1 MLNKN
6 DILYTRY
13 SYCNKGLLFN
23 QQLIKAPHNEEKARI
38 MIPAKAGIDTN
49 KYGGYDSVKPSYFM
63 LVESEDKKGKLIRTI
78 ESVPIYLK
86 EMFQE
91 DNQKL
96 VEYCISRYGLK
107 KPRILLPVIKKGCLI
122 SVNGFP
128 MNLNGSTGSQLILQG
143 AVQLCV
149 SNTEAEYIKRLEKYE
164 SDNQTRTDK
173 KIELKIDE
181 YRGITNSQNE
191 EIYDLFIRKLKNGI
205 YSRRPANP
213 VKKLEKSKTKFVDL
227 SLEKQ
232 SLLLMQLL
240 NLFKCKPLGAN
251 AEAIGEGNNMG
262 KIKIN
267 KNITSFKEIKLIN
280 QSPTGLYENVIDLL
294 KV

>member
-1 MLNKN
+1 
-6 DILYTRY
+6 
-13 SYCNKGLLFN
+13 
-23 QQLIKAPHNEEKARI
+23 
-38 MIPAKAGIDTN
+38 
-49 KYGGYDSVKPSYFM
+49 
-63 LVESEDKKGKLIRTI
+63 
-78 ESVPIYLK
+78 
-86 EMFQE
+86 
-91 DNQKL
+91 
-96 VEYCISRYGLK
+96 
-107 KPRILLPVIKKGCLI
+107 
-122 SVNGFP
+122 

-294 KV
+294 NV